1 MKSGFLVIAYSE
13 GGVMY
18 FVHKEVALT
27 KSNNKREAEVLCCC
41 PGQVVRS
48 GYIKC
53 SVEIVS
59 TQRCC

>member
-1 MKSGFLVIAYSE
+1 
-13 GGVMY
+13 MY